1 MNPTPILTTP
11 RLIVRPFMPTDAP
24 AYLELAHANHEHLA
38 RFEPGNPVRTV
49 QTLADAE
56 AVLRQYAADWEAGTI
71 FFFGA
76 WRQVDGAL
84 LAQVALMP
92 YNPDLPEDEVGCF
105 VDGRYE
111 GQGYATESLRAVV
124 DYAFRGRGAKRV
136 SCRCSDENVRS
147 QRLIARCGFTLEGI
161 LRDCNPYVPRADG
174 SPSSEYVYGVL
185 RGEWE
190 GAAGDKLILS
200 G

>member
-1 MNPTPILTTP
+1 MSSPILTTP
-11 RLIVRPFMPTDAP
+11 RLTVRPFGLDDAP
-24 AYLELAHANHEHLA
+24 AYLELSLANHEHLA
-38 RFEPGNPVRTV
+38 RFEPGNPARSVH
-49 QTLADAE
+49 TLADSE
-56 AVLRQYAADWEAGTI
+56 AVMRQYAADWEADTI
-71 FFFGA
+71 YFFGA
-76 WRQVDGAL
+76 WRQEDSAL

-124 DYAFRGRGAKRV
+124 DYAFRERGAKRV

-147 QRLIARCGFTLEGI
+147 QRLIVRCGFTLEGI
-161 LRDCNPYVPRADG
+161 LRDCNPYVPRVDG
-174 SPSSEYVYGVL
+174 SASSEYVYGIL

-190 GAAGDKLILS
+190 GLQRTA
-200 G
+200 